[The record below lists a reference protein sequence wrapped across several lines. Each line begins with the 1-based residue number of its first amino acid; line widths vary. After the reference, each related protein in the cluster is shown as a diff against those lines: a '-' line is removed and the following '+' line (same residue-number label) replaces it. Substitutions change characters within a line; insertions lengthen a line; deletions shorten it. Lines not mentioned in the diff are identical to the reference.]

1 MIVNYLY
8 YFCRIFSFLLIQT
21 LSNMETKICVFEEN
35 PITFAL
41 EKNNGM
47 MINATEMAK
56 PFGKKVEAFMRNE
69 NTIEFVNEALKSEN
83 SRFLGIEDENDL
95 IHSRQKNGT
104 WMHRILALKFA
115 AWLNPTFEL
124 WVYSTIEN
132 LLFGKHV
139 QREQSFERTLKFQK
153 ELDELKDKPQKSG
166 EDFER
171 YLELDRAL
179 KHEKAVRKS
188 LTSEAV
194 TGMRSLFSEDE

>member
-1 MIVNYLY
+1 
-8 YFCRIFSFLLIQT
+8 
-21 LSNMETKICVFEEN
+21 METKICVFEEN

-124 WVYSTIEN
+124 WVYYTIEN

>member
-1 MIVNYLY
+1 
-8 YFCRIFSFLLIQT
+8 
-21 LSNMETKICVFEEN
+21 METKICTFEEN

-56 PFGKKVEAFMRNE
+56 AFGKNVGHFMENDSTKKFIEACLNNRNPDYL
-69 NTIEFVNEALKSEN
+69 NIN
-83 SRFLGIEDENDL
+83 SVNDL
-95 IHSRQKNGT
+95 IESRQKSGT
-104 WMHRILALKFA
+104 WMHRIVALKFA
-115 AWLNPTFEL
+115 AWLSPEFEV

-153 ELDELKDKPQKSG
+153 ELDELKDKPQKTG

-171 YLELDRAL
+171 YLEIDRAL
-179 KHEKAVRKS
+179 KREKAVRKS

-194 TGMRSLFSEDE
+194 TGMKSLFGEDE